1 MTLGAF
7 IEAIKRAQTAR
18 CHWTRAAS
26 HLADRVKAIRG
37 DFAGNVTIEF
47 GFIVLFMVTLAIGAF
62 DFGRLGYSKIAVTSA
77 ARAGTQY
84 GVQNMSTAEDIAGMR
99 QAARN
104 DIGDINSELLIDA
117 INYYACPGQGQVAD
131 ETVLCDDGTFSY
143 FYVEV
148 TVPDEIDLLFPY
160 PGIESPR
167 QITSTNIMR
176 VR

>member
-1 MTLGAF
+1 MSRTIGKYLKFLKDRRGTAF
-7 IEAIKRAQTAR
+7 
-18 CHWTRAAS
+18 
-26 HLADRVKAIRG
+26 V
-37 DFAGNVTIEF
+37 EF
-47 GFIVLFMVTLAIGAF
+47 GLLAPIFFLVIVGIV

-84 GVQNMSTAEDIAGMR
+84 GVQNMSTAEDIDGMR

-117 INYYACPGQGQVAD
+117 INYDAGPGQGQVD

-167 QITSTNIMR
+167 QIASTNIMR